1 MSDKCTQVFI
11 QSHWQNI
18 YICLWVDIDAKSKTQ
33 SVLNY
38 LVFTLYIHNDKWRPW
53 KYEWNKINKQGEK
66 DAASTWKRLGVCHAA
81 SIGIKKSGLSASTIP
96 FIIICTYKNG
106 GICVLHLMCY
116 VLLCTML
123 LRFSYLFSM
132 EPWAAVK
139 KSFKL
144 VWQCHQLLSGFIAND
159 HLPRVS
165 SQSCLSANYNDK
177 HLLYSWEML
186 IFLQNL
192 WYLVTPLSYTYNIY
206 FFKFKIYHLTFGSIF
221 NTVVLYLTF
230 NYMTFNF

>member
-165 SQSCLSANYNDK
+165 SQSCLSANDK
-177 HLLYSWEML
+177 GINKMTWKTSARLPSDEGCMTSYHINCVPYFEMWSVGL
-186 IFLQNL
+186 H
-192 WYLVTPLSYTYNIY
+192 SMSE
-206 FFKFKIYHLTFGSIF
+206 KK
-221 NTVVLYLTF
+221 
-230 NYMTFNF
+230 